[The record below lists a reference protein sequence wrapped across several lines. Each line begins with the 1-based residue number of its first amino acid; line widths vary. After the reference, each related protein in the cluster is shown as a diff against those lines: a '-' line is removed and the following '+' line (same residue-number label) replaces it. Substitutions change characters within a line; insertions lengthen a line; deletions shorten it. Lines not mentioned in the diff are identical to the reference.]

1 MPMPGDNRVRAGT
14 VLGTFRLAAC
24 ALAVILAVSALGC
37 ESRETAIPVDFSRR
51 EEPVREAPPKAVTYA
66 YLPQYS
72 HRVSLTRHHMLVEY
86 LKRATGLPVRQVFP
100 DTFDEHVRMVGQ
112 GKIDISFVNPV
123 VYASMR
129 ELHGALAFA
138 RALEYPPAVKSAPG
152 APRPEPVGT
161 FRGQIIARAG
171 NQELRSIEDC
181 RGKRWIAVD
190 PSSAGGYLYPLGLF
204 AKNGLRPADFA
215 EIAFAPGPG
224 GKQEKVVM
232 AVLAGGYDVG
242 SIREGTLDVVAGAVD
257 VSNIKVLA
265 VTPPYPGWVF
275 CARQGV
281 DPEALGKIKAAL
293 LALDPSKPGDAAIL
307 DKADIARIAAA
318 SDPDFD
324 PVRELIALLG
334 PDAR

>member
-1 MPMPGDNRVRAGT
+1 MPLTGDTSVQAGPVRA
-14 VLGTFRLAAC
+14 VRLALC
-24 ALAVILAVSALGC
+24 ALALALAAVASGC
-37 ESRETAIPVDFSRR
+37 ESGEKAIPVDFSRR
-51 EEPVREAPPKAVTYA
+51 EEPVREAPPKAITYA

-112 GKIDISFVNPV
+112 GKIDISFVNPF
-123 VYASMR
+123 VYARMR
-129 ELHGALAFA
+129 EQHGAFAFA
-138 RALEYPPAVKSAPG
+138 RALEYPPVAKGAPG
-152 APRPEPVGT
+152 APRPEPVAT

-171 NQELRSIEDC
+171 DKELRSIDDC

-204 AKNGLRPADFA
+204 VKNGIRPADFA

-232 AVLAGGYDVG
+232 AVLAGAYDVG
-242 SIREGTLDVVAGAVD
+242 SIREGTLDVVAGSVD
-257 VSNIKVLA
+257 VNDVKVLA

-275 CARQGV
+275 CARQGF
-281 DPEALGKIKAAL
+281 DPEALGKIKQAL
-293 LALDPSKPGDAAIL
+293 LALDPARPEDAVIL

-318 SDPDFD
+318 SDSDFD